1 VRVLVVIV
9 LFGSLTACGT
19 VSGVMTGAGKDL
31 QKAGEWLDKKTQDL

>member
-1 VRVLVVIV
+1 MLVAIM
-9 LFGSLTACGT
+9 LIGSLTACGT